1 MRDMSPKAS
10 YHATSIQ
17 VKENCLEVFQQPE
30 NGRYTSYRSLKA
42 GSAFVC
48 GNGKQVMVGSVLV

>member
-30 NGRYTSYRSLKA
+30 NGRYTSYRSLIV
-42 GSAFVC
+42 GDAFTC